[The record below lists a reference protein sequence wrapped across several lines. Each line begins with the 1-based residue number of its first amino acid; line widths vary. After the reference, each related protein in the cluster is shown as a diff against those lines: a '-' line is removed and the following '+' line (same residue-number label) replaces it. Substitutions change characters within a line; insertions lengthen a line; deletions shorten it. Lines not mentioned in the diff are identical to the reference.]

1 MPKTMINVILTFF
14 SLASF
19 FLAPELYN
27 IFFNQMITIAFLA
40 QAIPFVIKKSKENII
55 NFYSLFYFSYFFI
68 NFFYAAVIYPIDSEY
83 FSVFTLPFNEYI
95 INKSTAIAW
104 ISSSFFILGANKK
117 VSLKNILKKNSNI
130 FAYKHDKSTIF
141 TGILVLSF
149 VLTVGK
155 EFLSGNFV
163 GQSALSLYILQLV
176 TCSFIVTTVIFFRD
190 YYKQKN
196 KYWFFTIA
204 LLYIILFLG
213 IGDRG
218 PALSLLVVCIALYSQ
233 YVNKIKLR
241 LAVPIALLGVVL
253 MHIIGEG
260 RSASMVESGGNILSR
275 GTENFEF
282 SIDSLYDLTQG
293 LVVNSY
299 TLYLGVDY
307 VEDNGLN
314 LGITFLKPLIS
325 VFPFIQTL
333 LVSITNVELQT
344 SSEFFTEEVLGTNP
358 TWGVGTN
365 LVADVYISFGLVG
378 CVILFYFFGR
388 FIEISRL
395 NMLYKNTITTNI
407 IYFSMVSLAIY
418 MPRTGLLTPLK
429 FIVWSLV
436 IYIFLRFI
444 KFIRSMSLRNY
455 E

>member
-1 MPKTMINVILTFF
+1 MINIIFTFF
-14 SLASF
+14 SIVAFL
-19 FLAPELYN
+19 LAPESYSA
-27 IFFNQMITIAFLA
+27 FFNQIIAIAFLV
-40 QAIPFVIKKSKENII
+40 QTIPFVIKKSKENFI
-55 NFYSLFYFSYFFI
+55 NFYSLFYFSYFFV
-68 NFFYAAVIYPIDSEY
+68 NFFYSAVIYPIDSEY

-95 INKSTAIAW
+95 INKATAIAW
-104 ISSSFFILGANKK
+104 ISSSFFILGANNK
-117 VSLKNILKKNSNI
+117 VSLKNILKKNSNTS
-130 FAYKHDKSTIF
+130 AYRHNKSTIF

-176 TCSFIVTTVIFFRD
+176 NCSFMVTTVIFFRD
-190 YYKQKN
+190 YHKQRN

-204 LLYIILFLG
+204 FLYVILFLG

-218 PALSLLVVCIALYSQ
+218 PALSLLVVCIALYSH

-241 LAVPIALLGVVL
+241 LAVPISLLGISL
-253 MHIIGEG
+253 MHIVGEG
-260 RSASMVESGGNILSR
+260 RSAGVVDSGSNIISR
-275 GTENFEF
+275 GLEGFDF
-282 SIDSLYDLTQG
+282 SVNSFYDITNG

-307 VEDNGLN
+307 VENNGLN
-314 LGITFLKPLIS
+314 LGTTFLKPLIS
-325 VFPFIQTL
+325 IFPFIQTL